1 MRVCRVWCG
10 DRGSVSFNMRCSGG
24 EEPAEAGRVTGSR
37 VMPSRCKLQW
47 NSTPAERKRRN
58 RMDYKGG
65 DKAPEPLPVKE
76 ASPPSLPSN
85 SSTSEE
91 HTHPPELNRRIKPSA
106 SPP

>member
-1 MRVCRVWCG
+1 
-10 DRGSVSFNMRCSGG
+10 
-24 EEPAEAGRVTGSR
+24 
-37 VMPSRCKLQW
+37 
-47 NSTPAERKRRN
+47 
-58 RMDYKGG
+58 MDYKGG